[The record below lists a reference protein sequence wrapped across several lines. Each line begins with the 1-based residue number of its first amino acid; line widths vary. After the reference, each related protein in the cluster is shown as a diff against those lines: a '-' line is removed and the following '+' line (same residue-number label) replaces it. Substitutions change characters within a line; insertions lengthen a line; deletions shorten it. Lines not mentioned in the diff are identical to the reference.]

1 AHAVGPALPGVEIA
15 LREETGEAPEP
26 GDPGEILIRG
36 ANLFSGYWPDGS
48 DGPDAE
54 GWWATGD
61 VGYLDADG
69 VLHLVD
75 RLKEL
80 VIVSGFNVYPSEV
93 EEVLVEVDGV
103 AAAAVLG
110 VPGEETGEAARAYVR
125 VAATRA
131 AARAPAAAAAAA
143 AAPGEAVRAYV
154 RVEAGRGPA
163 QVLAAARA
171 YAEERLA
178 RFKQPSAYE
187 VVAELPRTPTGK
199 IAKGRLRAAIRRQQL
214 DLLA

>member
-1 AHAVGPALPGVEIA
+1 M
-15 LREETGEAPEP
+15 
-26 GDPGEILIRG
+26 
-36 ANLFSGYWPDGS
+36 
-48 DGPDAE
+48 
-54 GWWATGD
+54 
-61 VGYLDADG
+61 
-69 VLHLVD
+69 LHLVD

-103 AAAAVLG
+103 AEAAVLG
-110 VPGEETGEAARAYVR
+110 VPDEET
-125 VAATRA
+125 
-131 AARAPAAAAAAA
+131 
-143 AAPGEAVRAYV
+143 GEAVRAYV
-154 RVEAGRGPA
+154 RVEDGRDPA

-178 RFKQPSAYE
+178 RFKQPNAYE